1 MKNFYQAPNY
11 EHLIKTLQQIFDRN
25 KFGKFIHKITFP
37 YYKNY
42 LSNTTISF
50 QFPFTVFVGRNG
62 CGKSSA
68 LHALYGMPKGF
79 STEEFWF
86 STDLDPIKES
96 SDGNRH
102 CYFYEYY
109 DGKELKQVLKSRMKR
124 SASED
129 GTKKANPDYWET
141 SKPVKKYGMNTGQ
154 RSSPIEKNV
163 IYIDFRSELSA
174 FDQFFYFGE
183 LSNKL
188 ASTKKQDYVRR
199 KSTSLKNVIDQKS
212 IIKVRGQVQNRKV
225 TDLTQE
231 ELNVIS
237 YILDKKYQSGQI
249 IEHKFFQNWSTSVL
263 LENNTLKY
271 SEAHAGSGEIAIV
284 KLVHKLLHAQKE
296 SLILLDEPEVSL
308 HPGAQKRLK
317 LFLLDMIMKNKH
329 QVIVSTHSSNFVEDL
344 PEKSIKLFNQLPND
358 KVQVLDTC
366 FPSQAFN
373 VLGQTSPYVYEII
386 VEDSLAKRILEA
398 LLKRMG
404 DEIASTFNISYYPG
418 GASTIKNFQIKSFS
432 LEESPRHFVIL
443 DGDQRLSG
451 EIPDLDDIPG
461 KDINTEMLQRIIK
474 ALTNVDVEFYT
485 DGSKTKGGRTD
496 QKLDAQK
503 KYIDYYKNYVSF
515 LPLKIP
521 EEIIWDEEFVLNLPT
536 VDSDTKRLVRESNN
550 CKEKMYLASKKIFM
564 SEDSVT
570 SLENML
576 IAKWVQE
583 ESPEK
588 KDILQIITCI
598 LTKINKNVLVKT
610 G

>member
-1 MKNFYQAPNY
+1 MKKKYQAPNY
-11 EHLIKTLQQIFDRN
+11 EHLIKTLQQLFDKN
-25 KFGKFIHKITFP
+25 QFGKFIQKVTFP

-42 LSNTTISF
+42 LPNTTISF

-102 CYFYEYY
+102 CYYYEYY
-109 DGKELKQVLKSRMKR
+109 EDEEVKQVLKSRMKR

-141 SKPVKKYGMNTGQ
+141 SKPLKKYGMNMGK
-154 RSSPIEKNV
+154 RHSPIEKNV

-188 ASTKKQDYVRR
+188 ASTKKQDYVRC
-199 KSTSLKNVIDQKS
+199 KSKILKNVIDKKS
-212 IIKVRGQVQNRKV
+212 TTKIRGQLQNRKV
-225 TDLTQE
+225 IDLTQE
-231 ELNVIS
+231 ELSIIS
-237 YILDKKYQSGQI
+237 YILDKEYRSGQI
-249 IEHKFFQNWSTSVL
+249 IEHKYFQNWSTSVL

-284 KLVHKLLHAQKE
+284 KLVHKLLHAKKE

-329 QVIVSTHSSNFVEDL
+329 QVIISTHSSNFVEDL
-344 PEKSIKLFNQLPND
+344 PEKSIKLFNQLSND
-358 KVQVLDTC
+358 QVQVLDTC

-373 VLGQTSPYVYEII
+373 ILGQTSPYAYNII
-386 VEDSLAKRILEA
+386 VEDDLAKRIIEVV
-398 LLKRMG
+398 LKQMG
-404 DEIASTFNISYYPG
+404 AEIATNFKVCYYPG

-432 LEESPRHFVIL
+432 LEEAPRSFVIL
-443 DGDQRLSG
+443 DGDQKPNG
-451 EIPDLDDIPG
+451 EIPNLNKVPSDN
-461 KDINTEMLQRIIK
+461 INTETLQKAIK
-474 ALTNVDVEFYT
+474 EFTNMDIEFYT
-485 DGSKTKGGRTD
+485 DGGKQKGGRND

-503 KYIDYYKNYVSF
+503 KYIDYYRNYVSF
-515 LPLKIP
+515 LPLTIP
-521 EEIIWDEEFVLNLPT
+521 EEIIWDEEFVLSFPT
-536 VDSDTKRLVRESNN
+536 VDSDTKRLIKESRSF
-550 CKEKMYLASKKIFM
+550 KEKMYTASKKIFM
-564 SEDSVT
+564 REDAIT
-570 SLENML
+570 SLEDML
-576 IAKWVQE
+576 IANWIQLD
-583 ESPEK
+583 SPEK
-588 KDILQIITCI
+588 ESITFIIRSILE
-598 LTKINKNVLVKT
+598 KINKKILDKT